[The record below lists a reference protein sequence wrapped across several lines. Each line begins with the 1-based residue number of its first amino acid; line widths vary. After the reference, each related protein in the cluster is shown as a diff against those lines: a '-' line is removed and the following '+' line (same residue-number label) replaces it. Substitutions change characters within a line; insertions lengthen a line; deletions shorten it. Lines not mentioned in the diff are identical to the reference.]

1 MGTSKPS
8 GPIRPLGDHWYRWTE
23 GLPPGAELQ
32 VHAVVAPDGRYHLD
46 ELRYAGEISAAVLR
60 TIPVGRIEAAV
71 NAAAGGAEVDH
82 ADTTARVPEHLRT
95 DSGAYPHEFYEVTV
109 RAYRTLA
116 ASSPRPVA
124 DLAAANEVPV
134 TTAQRW
140 VKESRRRG
148 LLPPGRPGK
157 AG

>member
-1 MGTSKPS
+1 MAASTPPGSLH
-8 GPIRPLGDHWYRWTE
+8 PLGDHWYAWRD
-23 GLPPGAELQ
+23 GLPPGAALR
-32 VHAVVAPDGRYHLD
+32 VHAVAHPDGRYHLD
-46 ELRYAGEISAAVLR
+46 ALAYDGEVSAAVLR

-71 NAAAGGAEVDH
+71 NAHAAGAR
-82 ADTTARVPEHLRT
+82 ADAAQARVPHHLRAG
-95 DSGAYPHEFYEVTV
+95 SGGYPEEFYEVAAS
-109 RAYRTLA
+109 AYRELA